1 MAILEKTLK
10 GIVSQYLTKTTK
22 KSNPIG
28 VIKSISLCRWTMVS
42 NSLCASYYS
51 SFPATRFSTHFMQPT
66 PRQNSNKSSEA
77 RRDPLTGQLIPPG
90 FDFTWHMRRL
100 CEDICRRHPRMCHI
114 DMSRVAVAFSQTR
127 KGVRHGIHASLT
139 PMRFEDGAM
148 EGKRRGRLYRAQRLF
163 DASGVE
169 MLYILKFYLPRFQNE
184 SFEEKLTTIFHELW
198 HISGE
203 FNGDIRRHSGRCYV
217 HTSSEKEYDRQM
229 LKFAREW
236 LQMGPGEELYQFV
249 QYNFRELQQ
258 RFGKII
264 GVKVPQPK
272 LIPIKR
278 AG

>member
-1 MAILEKTLK
+1 
-10 GIVSQYLTKTTK
+10 
-22 KSNPIG
+22 
-28 VIKSISLCRWTMVS
+28 
-42 NSLCASYYS
+42 
-51 SFPATRFSTHFMQPT
+51 
-66 PRQNSNKSSEA
+66 
-77 RRDPLTGQLIPPG
+77 
-90 FDFTWHMRRL
+90 
-100 CEDICRRHPRMCHI
+100 
-114 DMSRVAVAFSQTR
+114 
-127 KGVRHGIHASLT
+127 
-139 PMRFEDGAM
+139 
-148 EGKRRGRLYRAQRLF
+148 
-163 DASGVE
+163 

-203 FNGDIRRHSGRCYV
+203 FSGDIRRHSGRCYV

-236 LQMGPGEELYQFV
+236 LQMGPREELYQFV

-272 LIPIKR
+272 LIPMKR

>member
-1 MAILEKTLK
+1 
-10 GIVSQYLTKTTK
+10 
-22 KSNPIG
+22 
-28 VIKSISLCRWTMVS
+28 
-42 NSLCASYYS
+42 
-51 SFPATRFSTHFMQPT
+51 
-66 PRQNSNKSSEA
+66 
-77 RRDPLTGQLIPPG
+77 
-90 FDFTWHMRRL
+90 MR
-100 CEDICRRHPRMCHI
+100 HI

-139 PMRFEDGAM
+139 PMRVEDGAM
-148 EGKRRGRLYRAQRLF
+148 EGERRGRLYRAQRLF
-163 DASGVE
+163 DASGTE

-203 FNGDIRRHSGRCYV
+203 FNGDIRRHAGRCYV

-236 LQMGPGEELYQFV
+236 LQMGPAQQLYQFV
-249 QYNFRELQQ
+249 QDDFRELQ
-258 RFGKII
+258 RKFGNII